1 MPASNMHS
9 SYSTGAL
16 VDPAKGLGSAF
27 DGDGLLPR
35 SVASDGRRWV
45 LFLHVIVHAAA
56 LTFNILACINMWSDF
71 EQLQIEV
78 GATVATAMHGIG
90 ILTLLALAASEIKQV
105 AFVVSNALITSFLL
119 SGLLATC
126 AMIIF
131 TFRSDDKLT
140 PPHWMYYA
148 SVYCQTLG
156 LSMYAAN
163 VVNMA
168 AHGDEAIDKGAEA
181 APLAPA

>member
-1 MPASNMHS
+1 M
-9 SYSTGAL
+9 
-16 VDPAKGLGSAF
+16 
-27 DGDGLLPR
+27 
-35 SVASDGRRWV
+35 

-105 AFVVSNALITSFLL
+105 AFVVSNADHVLPAFGSTRDV
-119 SGLLATC
+119 C
-126 AMIIF
+126 
-131 TFRSDDKLT
+131 DDNFHFPIGRQAH
-140 PPHWMYYA
+140 PPLDVLRP
-148 SVYCQTLG
+148 VYCQTLG

-163 VVNMA
+163 VANMA